1 MAEGFHEVKYDEGD
15 KYRGMWN
22 ADGKRHGLGVL
33 EFVDGSKYAGEF
45 SAGMNSGYG
54 VLTFLDKSQYSGQFV
69 DGKYQGYGVF
79 KKSDGMT
86 YEGQFEDGKVTGAGL
101 VTFPDGSH
109 GRPRQEGTFQER
121 KLVSGGKQGGAVNQA
136 QDAARTASQKA
147 SEAMG
152 LQG

>member
-86 YEGQFEDGKVTGAGL
+86 YEGQFEDGKVRSTELRSPIGVLLFGP
-101 VTFPDGSH
+101 VGRNGSS
-109 GRPRQEGTFQER
+109 QQFQSWACV
-121 KLVSGGKQGGAVNQA
+121 LH
-136 QDAARTASQKA
+136 
-147 SEAMG
+147 
-152 LQG
+152 